1 MVFFD
6 LLSKSKFGIKSV
18 ILLCALVSVSTITA
32 SDNRDDK
39 SPLEESRKQ
48 FNEYTPE
55 AFDLG
60 GELSRY
66 LWKNFAAFYP
76 HAEISRTG
84 PMRALPENL
93 RSDVAAYK
101 IKSDL
106 GELSFDQYV
115 KTETHIDAVIVL
127 HDGEV
132 VYEAYPD
139 LKPYQKH
146 LAWSVTKV
154 FVSTAL
160 AILEHQGKVN
170 MSLPVEHYLPEL
182 KNTAWMGTSVQ
193 NIVNMA
199 SGMDC
204 LDSDGYQNTTTCIY
218 QYEESLG
225 ITARK
230 NKPITTLEH
239 IKQVKR
245 RAPQGTINE
254 YVSIN
259 TYVVGMVIESVTE
272 KPLWLAMQDL
282 IWSNIGAEADALFTI
297 SPQGNA
303 YTSAGLNARLRD
315 IARFGE
321 LFTSEQGI
329 KVIGEAH
336 LTDLKSGNIIQ
347 FNSKQKQSYT
357 DSFGND
363 LPTHAAWQW
372 DHIWPDGDMYKS
384 GYSGQGIFVSPERKL
399 VIAFFG
405 THGKDW
411 KEHQLDAISR
421 QLSRSGL
428 FSSD

>member
-1 MVFFD
+1 
-6 LLSKSKFGIKSV
+6 
-18 ILLCALVSVSTITA
+18 
-32 SDNRDDK
+32 
-39 SPLEESRKQ
+39 
-48 FNEYTPE
+48 
-55 AFDLG
+55 
-60 GELSRY
+60 
-66 LWKNFAAFYP
+66 
-76 HAEISRTG
+76 
-84 PMRALPENL
+84 
-93 RSDVAAYK
+93 
-101 IKSDL
+101 
-106 GELSFDQYV
+106 
-115 KTETHIDAVIVL
+115 VL

-282 IWSNIGAEADALFTI
+282 IWSNIGAEADALFTV

-303 YTSAGLNARLRD
+303 YTSGGLNARLRD

-329 KVIGEAH
+329 KVIGKAH
-336 LTDLKSGNIIQ
+336 LADLKSGNIIQ
-347 FNSKQKQSYT
+347 FNNKQKQSYT

-428 FSSD
+428 FPSD